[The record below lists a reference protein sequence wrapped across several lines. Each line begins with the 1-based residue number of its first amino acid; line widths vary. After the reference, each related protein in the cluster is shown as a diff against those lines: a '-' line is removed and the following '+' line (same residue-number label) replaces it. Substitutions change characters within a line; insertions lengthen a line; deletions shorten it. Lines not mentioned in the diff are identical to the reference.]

1 MTQYSIALAIA
12 IGAVTLGGCSKVTA
26 AKIDWDAS
34 VWRQECFGDY
44 TVECVNRLVK
54 INLRIAELGKELA
67 IKKREEF
74 GDRIRDE
81 QMEAGMK
88 AVDTVIIGNL
98 KDQRPG
104 FFPRWFMGGRE
115 YWGKRTAFTTQLLT
129 QEDFFMVMG
138 AGVEDYNVK
147 HGLTSR
153 LRRDLGRTVT
163 FEDIVDALH
172 DPRYDHDEPSPTVQ
186 QPQQAA
192 QVTKSSPEPTVEAE
206 PEPIGKDPEVI
217 EQQIKESDA
226 YMQSAGNAMAEAA
239 ATAAKAAQMP
249 IDVSIPNQPMVSAS
263 FDCAKAGSRVEH
275 IICGDS
281 ALAQQDVHLAS
292 LYRSARANAADADVL
307 KREQNAWRR
316 EVRDACSNAVCVAR
330 AYNARIAQLTW

>member
-1 MTQYSIALAIA
+1 
-12 IGAVTLGGCSKVTA
+12 
-26 AKIDWDAS
+26 
-34 VWRQECFGDY
+34 
-44 TVECVNRLVK
+44 
-54 INLRIAELGKELA
+54 
-67 IKKREEF
+67 
-74 GDRIRDE
+74 
-81 QMEAGMK
+81 
-88 AVDTVIIGNL
+88 
-98 KDQRPG
+98 
-104 FFPRWFMGGRE
+104 
-115 YWGKRTAFTTQLLT
+115 
-129 QEDFFMVMG
+129 MVMG

-186 QPQQAA
+186 QPQHVA
-192 QVTKSSPEPTVEAE
+192 QVTKPSPESTVEAE
-206 PEPIGKDPEVI
+206 PEPIGKDPKVI

-239 ATAAKAAQMP
+239 AAAAATAATAAQMP
-249 IDVSIPNQPMVSAS
+249 IDDSTPNPLMVSAS

-275 IICGDS
+275 MICGDS

-316 EVRDACSNAVCVAR
+316 EVRDACSDAVCVAR